1 MWFLVWFQFINNDLT
16 HYQLGQFTTEI
27 LCEDAKKDA
36 MVLIISSTTSVYCFE
51 AIPNQKR

>member
-16 HYQLGQFTTEI
+16 HYQLGQFTTEMI
-27 LCEDAKKDA
+27 CEDAKKDA
-36 MVLIISSTTSVYCFE
+36 IVLITGSTTSMYCFE

>member
-16 HYQLGQFTTEI
+16 HYQLGQFTTEM
-27 LCEDAKKDA
+27 LCEDAKEDA
-36 MVLIISSTTSVYCFE
+36 MVLIVSSTTSVYCFE

>member
-1 MWFLVWFQFINNDLT
+1 MWFLVWFQFMNNDLT

-36 MVLIISSTTSVYCFE
+36 MVLIVSSTTSVYCFE

>member
-16 HYQLGQFTTEI
+16 HYQLGQFTTEMI
-27 LCEDAKKDA
+27 CEDAKEDA
-36 MVLIISSTTSVYCFE
+36 IVLITGSTTSVYCFE

>member
-16 HYQLGQFTTEI
+16 HYQLGQFTTEM
-27 LCEDAKKDA
+27 LCEDAKEDA

>member
-1 MWFLVWFQFINNDLT
+1 MWFLVWFRFINNDLT

-36 MVLIISSTTSVYCFE
+36 MVLIVSSTTSVYCFE

>member
-36 MVLIISSTTSVYCFE
+36 MVLITGSTTSVYCFE

>member
-27 LCEDAKKDA
+27 LCEDAKRDA
-36 MVLIISSTTSVYCFE
+36 MVLITGSTTSVYCFE